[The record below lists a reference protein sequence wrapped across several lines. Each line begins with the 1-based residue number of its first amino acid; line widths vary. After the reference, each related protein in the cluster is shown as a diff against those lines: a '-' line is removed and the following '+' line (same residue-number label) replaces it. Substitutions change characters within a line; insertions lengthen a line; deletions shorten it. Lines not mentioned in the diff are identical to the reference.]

1 MQLCMIHADTIESF
15 TSQDAPQVGLHV
27 MIVWM
32 YVVAPAGPVAPL
44 LITQSHD
51 LSGLSTTLSAVEDI
65 TWVFFLASGA
75 ASVLQVTLVL

>member
-1 MQLCMIHADTIESF
+1 MINADTIESF
-15 TSQDAPQVGLHV
+15 TSQDAPQVGLYV

-51 LSGLSTTLSAVEDI
+51 LSTTLSAVEDI

-75 ASVLQVTLVL
+75 ASVLQVTFVL